1 MPREARQQVVAV
13 LAGRRS
19 VRRYRPECPP
29 RETILELL
37 SAAVTAPSASNRQPW
52 RFTVVTRRDT
62 IDALAAAV
70 RDEVDQLTA
79 TLDPSFAAGFE
90 SYARSFTAFQAA
102 PVVIAVHYRP
112 VALLGPLLRPTTREA
127 VAAAV
132 DDVERTSAIAS
143 AAMALENLLLAAPS
157 LGLGACPMTGPL
169 VARDALSSALGAQ
182 APWELLALVAV
193 GWPDEVP
200 EATPRTPAERVT
212 RWIE

>member
-1 MPREARQQVVAV
+1 MPREVRQQIAAL
-13 LAGRRS
+13 LAARRS

-62 IDALAAAV
+62 IDALAATV
-70 RDEVDQLTA
+70 RDQVSRLTA
-79 TLDPSFAAGFE
+79 TLDPSFAAAFE

-102 PVVIAVHYRP
+102 PVVIAVHTRP
-112 VALLGPLLRPTTREA
+112 VALLGPLLGPTTREA
-127 VAAAV
+127 ITVAV
-132 DDVERTSAIAS
+132 DDLERTSAIAS
-143 AAMALENLLLAAPS
+143 AAMAVENLLLAATA

-169 VARDALSSALGAQ
+169 VARDALTSVLGAKP
-182 APWELLALVAV
+182 PWELLALVAV
-193 GWPDEVP
+193 GWPDEAP